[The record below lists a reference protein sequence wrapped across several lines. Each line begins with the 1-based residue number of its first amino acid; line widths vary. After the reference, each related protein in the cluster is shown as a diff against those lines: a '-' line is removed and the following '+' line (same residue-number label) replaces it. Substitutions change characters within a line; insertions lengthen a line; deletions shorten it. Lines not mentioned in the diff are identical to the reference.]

1 MAVVWSFPG
10 LEQDKEIQPKIV
22 LQFQHNPQL
31 VGKAGF
37 SPDGDLLSVPG
48 GGQTSVHDAHT
59 GELLVGLGHS
69 GDTTAA
75 FSPDGRLI
83 ATTGNDG
90 LVRLLAAN
98 QEDLLALAQSRL
110 TRSLT
115 DEECQHYLH
124 LDACPTDP

>member
-1 MAVVWSFPG
+1 
-10 LEQDKEIQPKIV
+10 
-22 LQFQHNPQL
+22 LQFQHNPKL
-31 VGKAGF
+31 VLKGGF
-37 SPDGDLLSVPG
+37 SPDGNLLAVAG
-48 GGQTSVHDAHT
+48 EGQTSVHDAHT

-69 GDTTAA
+69 GATTAA

-98 QEDLLALAQSRL
+98 QEELLALAKTRL

-115 DEECQHYLH
+115 DEECQQYLH
-124 LDACPTDP
+124 LAACPADR